1 MTKDQIKQKIEDID
15 EQLSQI
21 DETLASSD
29 EISVHELYQ
38 KEAEL
43 MIEKYTLVQQYE
55 QLIAY

>member
-21 DETLASSD
+21 DKTLASSD